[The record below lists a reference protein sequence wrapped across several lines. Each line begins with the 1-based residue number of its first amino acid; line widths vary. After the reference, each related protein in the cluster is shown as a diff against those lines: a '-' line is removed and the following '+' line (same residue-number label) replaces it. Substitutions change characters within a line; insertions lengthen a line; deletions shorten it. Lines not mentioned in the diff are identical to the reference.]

1 MLVDTFYLYTI
12 IASAVDIIIIRK
24 AISEFIVELL
34 FFESGWMLDEYIEII
49 YNAGF

>member
-12 IASAVDIIIIRK
+12 IALAAVDIIIIIGI

-34 FFESGWMLDEYIEII
+34 FSKVAEY
-49 YNAGF
+49 